1 MRVWLHRCVY
11 YKVPRERLA
20 PACAA
25 VRTVQRTWAAR
36 EPGLHAELL
45 LRVDAA
51 AASGP
56 ATVMEVWRWEPD
68 PAAQPQAAPAWASL
82 ERELGLAL
90 GEALIGSRHVEDFGA
105 APG

>member
-25 VRTVQRTWAAR
+25 VRAVQRTWAAR

-56 ATVMEVWRWEPD
+56 A
-68 PAAQPQAAPAWASL
+68 
-82 ERELGLAL
+82 
-90 GEALIGSRHVEDFGA
+90 
-105 APG
+105 